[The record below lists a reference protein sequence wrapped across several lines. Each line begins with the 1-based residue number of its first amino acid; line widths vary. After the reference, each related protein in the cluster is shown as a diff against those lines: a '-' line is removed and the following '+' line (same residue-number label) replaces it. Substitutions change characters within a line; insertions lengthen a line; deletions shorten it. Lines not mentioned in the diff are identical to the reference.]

1 MKEIGGYFGL
11 ENDPTREEYH
21 KNALR
26 FNLARTALEFILL
39 HRKPAR
45 LYVPDFSCYTVR
57 EACSRAGVQMVLYD
71 LDDMFQPVLPEV
83 GDDECVYITNYFG
96 QLSNDDISTLK
107 VRFRNMIVDNV
118 QAFFRMPVDGVDT
131 IYSCRKYF
139 GVPDGAYLYTD
150 NEKVLYAYANL
161 GFPEAECDLT
171 HIIGRINT
179 TASQYYATSKVHE
192 KLLDSAPPAR
202 MTLSTQLMM
211 SNINYD
217 YASQRRAENFRILHS
232 HLGVYNKIDPRENA
246 GLFFYP
252 LFIND
257 GCRLRAYLNSVKI
270 YTPMLWPELKNAE
283 NPRTSQLVNDIVYL
297 PIDQRYGESDME
309 YIAENVIRELLTK

>member
-71 LDDMFQPVLPEV
+71 LDDMFQPVLPKV

-150 NEKVLYAYANL
+150 NEKVLCAYANL

-179 TASQYYATSKVHE
+179 TASQYYAKSKVHE
-192 KLLDSAPPAR
+192 D
-202 MTLSTQLMM
+202 
-211 SNINYD
+211 
-217 YASQRRAENFRILHS
+217 FRILHS
-232 HLGVYNKIDPRENA
+232 HLGVYNKIDPHENA

-270 YTPMLWPELKNAE
+270 YTPMLWPEIKNAE
-283 NPRTSQLVNDIVYL
+283 NPHTSQLVNDIVYL